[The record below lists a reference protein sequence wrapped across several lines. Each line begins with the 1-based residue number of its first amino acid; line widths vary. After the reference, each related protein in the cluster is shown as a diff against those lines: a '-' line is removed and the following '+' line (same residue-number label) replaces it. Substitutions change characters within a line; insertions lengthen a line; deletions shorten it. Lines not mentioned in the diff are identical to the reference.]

1 MSGVMSMFS
10 NLLSGSANGQPPAQA
25 PANGQGTQGTA
36 PNPGNIPSNAP
47 NSGVSNANSAPN
59 GTLPGTENT
68 NPKPEATPLDQF
80 SELWKNEPTDPNAP
94 KSNGIFNNVDPKKFM
109 EAAGK
114 IDFTK
119 VITPEQL
126 QAIST
131 GGEGAVQ
138 AFASALNSVAQTTY
152 AQSAFAATKIT
163 EQAMARARENLLAEL
178 PQHIKKQTVS
188 DNLRAENPVFQ
199 NPAVQP
205 IISALEA
212 QLTVKFPQASAG
224 EITTMAKQYV
234 EALGSS
240 FAPKPPASTGGKPGS
255 REETDWSTF
264 LPNF

>member
-1 MSGVMSMFS
+1 MFS
-10 NLLSGSANGQPPAQA
+10 NMLSPSSNGQPPATPPAAA
-25 PANGQGTQGTA
+25 PAGSTGQNT
-36 PNPGNIPSNAP
+36 PGNIPENTPS
-47 NSGVSNANSAPN
+47 SGVSNGNTAPN
-59 GTLPGTENT
+59 GTLPGNENN

-80 SELWKNEPTDPNAP
+80 SDIWNNAPVDPNAP
-94 KSNGIFNNVDPKKFM
+94 QQFGIFNNVDPKKFM

-126 QAIST
+126 TAISQ
-131 GGEGAVQ
+131 GGESAVQ
-138 AFASALNSVAQTTY
+138 AFATALNKVAQTTY

-163 EQAMARARENLLAEL
+163 EQAMARAKENLLAEL

-188 DNLRAENPVFQ
+188 ENLRAENPVFQ

-224 EITTMAKQYV
+224 EITTMAKRYV
-234 EALGSS
+234 EALGTS
-240 FAPKPPASTGGKPGS
+240 FAPKPTTPSGSSGIPGA
-255 REETDWSTF
+255 REDEDWSKF
-264 LPNF
+264 LQ

>member
-1 MSGVMSMFS
+1 MSGIMNMFS
-10 NLLSGSANGQPPAQA
+10 NMLSGSSNGQPPATA
-25 PANGQGTQGTA
+25 PATASGASGA
-36 PNPGNIPSNAP
+36 PNPGNIPPGAP
-47 NSGVSNANSAPN
+47 STGVANANAAPN
-59 GTLPGTENT
+59 GVLPGTEGA
-68 NPKPEATPLDQF
+68 NPKPDTTPLDQF
-80 SELWKNEPTDPNAP
+80 SELWKNDPNNQNTSAP
-94 KSNGIFNNVDPKKFM
+94 GIFNNVDPKKFM

-126 QAIST
+126 QAISQ

-138 AFASALNSVAQTTY
+138 SFAAALNSVAQTTY

-163 EQAMARARENLLAEL
+163 EQAMTRARESFLAEL

-188 DNLRAENPVFQ
+188 ENLRAENPVFQ

-234 EALGSS
+234 EALGTS
-240 FAPKPPASTGGKPGS
+240 FAPKPAADPSNGRPGVKQD
-255 REETDWSTF
+255 EDWS
-264 LPNF
+264 NFFS